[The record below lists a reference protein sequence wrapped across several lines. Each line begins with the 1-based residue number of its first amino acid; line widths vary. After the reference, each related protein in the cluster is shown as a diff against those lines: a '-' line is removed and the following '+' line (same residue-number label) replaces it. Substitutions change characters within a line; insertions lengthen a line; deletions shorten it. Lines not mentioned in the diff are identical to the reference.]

1 MEVKIHMINFRMPQ
15 IFSFFTHFFSKF
27 WGSLIFYTA
36 LRIPQTWSISFEGIA
51 GFAPLVGIL
60 IGGFVGSLILG
71 LNYIGMPVLTSSAI
85 AVGVWI
91 LITGGLH
98 LDGVMDAADGLAVTD
113 GDRRLEVMADSKTG
127 AYGVMAGAMVILLK
141 IVALHDLNQELNSQ
155 NGLDFLFLIM
165 AVCGWGRWG
174 QLVAIWRYPYLR
186 TLGKGAFHKE
196 AITSEWDLV
205 PSTLLL
211 MLLAI
216 AQVLINPA
224 WLILGVL
231 TAVMGGAIAYLVGA
245 WFNHKLA
252 GHTGDT
258 YGAVVEWTEAL
269 LLCGLTLVVNLV
281 VSNLG

>member
-1 MEVKIHMINFRMPQ
+1 MPQ
-15 IFSFFTHFFSKF
+15 IFSFFTHFFSRF

-36 LRIPQTWSISFEGIA
+36 LRIPQTWAIAFDGIA

-60 IGGFVGSLILG
+60 IGGLMGLSSLT
-71 LNYIGMPVLTSSAI
+71 LNYLGMPILTSSAI
-85 AVGVWI
+85 AVGLWI

-98 LDGVMDAADGLAVTD
+98 LDGVMDAADGLAVTE

-127 AYGVMAGAMVILLK
+127 AYGVMAGIMVILLK
-141 IVALHDLNQELNSQ
+141 ILALHDLNQQLNFQ
-155 NGLDFLFLIM
+155 NGLDYIFLMM
-165 AVCGWGRWG
+165 AVCGWARWG
-174 QLVAIWRYPYLR
+174 QLVAIYRYPYLR
-186 TLGKGAFHKE
+186 PSGKGAFHKD
-196 AITSEWDLV
+196 AITSVWDLV

-211 MLLAI
+211 MVLAI
-216 AQVLINPA
+216 AQVLINPN
-224 WLILGVL
+224 WWILGVL

-269 LLCGLTLVVNLV
+269 LLCGLTLVVNLLINNV
-281 VSNLG
+281 VNNVG